1 MTKLL
6 LIGVTAATMTVV
18 GSANAADMALKAPPI
33 VPIVYPW
40 TGCYVGGNAGI
51 ATGTKIFQD
60 VPPGHIID
68 PSSPGGGSVTDGIFG
83 GIGGGQV
90 GCDYQ
95 FSPNFV
101 VGFQGNFDAA
111 NISGSVN
118 DPLYTGLHTLQ
129 LNANVDSLFG
139 AVGRVGYTPGSGLL
153 WYVEGGAAWAHD
165 TYSPLGGTLGDVPAV
180 TYTSASET
188 RLGGVIGAG
197 FEMFVTPNIT
207 VFAQYDHYFFGTTN
221 LPFTCNSG
229 GCGATTSFVSI
240 TQDLNTWRVGANWR
254 FVWWPH

>member
-6 LIGVTAATMTVV
+6 LIGVTAAAMTVV

-40 TGCYVGGNAGI
+40 TGCYVGGNAGLGV
-51 ATGTKIFQD
+51 GTKVFQD
-60 VPPGHIID
+60 VPGGFIID
-68 PSSPGGGSVTDGIFG
+68 PVSGVGSVTDGIFG

-95 FSPNFV
+95 VSPNFV
-101 VGFQGNFDAA
+101 IGVQGNFDAA
-111 NISGSVN
+111 DISGSVN

-129 LNANVDSLFG
+129 LNAKTDSLFG

-153 WYVEGGAAWAHD
+153 WYVDGGAAWAHD
-165 TYSPLGGTLGDVPAV
+165 VYSPVGGATDVAAV

-188 RLGGVIGAG
+188 RFGGVVGAG
-197 FEMFVTPNIT
+197 FEMFVTPNIA
-207 VFAQYDHYFFGTTN
+207 VFAEYDHYFFGTKS
-221 LPFTCNSG
+221 LPFTCTNG
-229 GCGATTSFVSI
+229 GCGSVTQFVNI
-240 TQDLNTWRVGANWR
+240 TQDINTFRVGANWR